1 LPHGKEKM
9 IVPNPIM
16 FIELIPIM
24 LTRASPAV
32 TTGDWPVCRVPKAHG
47 KGVVAHALLEKT
59 P

>member
-9 IVPNPIM
+9 LVPNPIM

-32 TTGDWPVCRVPKAHG
+32 TTGDWPVCG

-59 P
+59 TP

>member
-1 LPHGKEKM
+1 ML
-9 IVPNPIM
+9 VPNPIM

>member
-1 LPHGKEKM
+1 ML
-9 IVPNPIM
+9 VPNPIM

-47 KGVVAHALLEKT
+47 KGVVAHTTRKDNLGT
-59 P
+59 GQQGP